1 MISAMMIAVFRYVGI
16 ILIIVSIIL
25 MIRLKRTESNGLEVA
40 AVVVNVKENKVRT
53 GRQVYDEFTPIL
65 EYTIADTVY
74 RSDALTSQGDQR
86 YEMGQVVRIRY
97 QPDNPEDVM
106 VVGDRRYFFN
116 AAIIGTIGVLIEI
129 LTFLI
134 H

>member
-1 MISAMMIAVFRYVGI
+1 MISAMMIAVFRYGGI
-16 ILIIVSIIL
+16 VLMIVSIIL
-25 MIRLKRTESNGLEVA
+25 LIHLKRTESNGIEVE

-65 EYTIADTVY
+65 EYTIADTVFQ
-74 RSDALTSQGDQR
+74 SEALASQGDQR

-97 QPDNPEDVM
+97 QPDNPEDV
-106 VVGDRRYFFN
+106 VVIGDQRYFFN
-116 AAIIGTIGVLIEI
+116 AAIIGSVGGLIEI

-134 H
+134 E

>member
-1 MISAMMIAVFRYVGI
+1 MIAVFRDGGI
-16 ILIIVSIIL
+16 ILIIVAIIL
-25 MIRLKRTESNGLEVA
+25 MIRLKRAESNGVEVE

-74 RSDALTSQGDQR
+74 QSEALASQGDQR
-86 YEMGQVVRIRY
+86 YEIGQVVRIRY